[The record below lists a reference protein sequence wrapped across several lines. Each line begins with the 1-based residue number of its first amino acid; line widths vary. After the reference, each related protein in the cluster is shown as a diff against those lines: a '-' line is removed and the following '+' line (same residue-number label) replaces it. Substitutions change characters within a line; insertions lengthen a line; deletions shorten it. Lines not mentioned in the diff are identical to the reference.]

1 MFFSLLLF
9 TIRIAFE
16 HKVASDWSAFLEYE
30 KYIFRKYTFGK
41 YAVRKYSFINCTIGN
56 TLLENTLLEETGRVA
71 SLWSCNVGTEADGS
85 NIVSESAQ

>member
-41 YAVRKYSFINCTIGN
+41 YAVRKYSFIKYTIGN
-56 TLLENTLLEETGRVA
+56 TLLENTLWKIRFWKKREGWHLYGLAMWELRQM
-71 SLWSCNVGTEADGS
+71 EA
-85 NIVSESAQ
+85 I